1 MLRLLILFITTVSFS
16 QDLEHL
22 AKQDTVYIVLKNI
35 DKNFSKQYEG
45 FKYRSTVYAKFSE
58 FQLTGENGIPI
69 IIHAPKAYPIYS
81 VKKKIFTHKNIFN
94 IIDLEYIEKIG
105 IAKLFAQTLGLIN
118 PSRRIFFV
126 LDEEDL
132 KKKYVRLKK
141 VEVIGVLFSK
151 I

>member
-1 MLRLLILFITTVSFS
+1 MLRLLILYITTVSFS

-22 AKQDTVYIVLKNI
+22 AKQDTIYIALKNI

-58 FQLTGENGIPI
+58 FQLTWENGIPI

-105 IAKLFAQTLGLIN
+105 IGKLFAQTLGLIN
-118 PSRRIFFV
+118 PSR
-126 LDEEDL
+126 
-132 KKKYVRLKK
+132 KYFLY
-141 VEVIGVLFSK
+141 
-151 I
+151 